1 MVLAYVKEDAAGRD
15 KTTADEAGGMTKPQ
29 RGEGAEAG
37 GFGQGME
44 GGNTFPRR
52 AASHVD

>member
-29 RGEGAEAG
+29 RGEGAEEG
-37 GFGQGME
+37 GVGQGLE